1 LPFGFS
7 IAGESETLIK
17 WCKGAWELYPQIDS
31 DYIVEKLV
39 QTYEGLCKFAAQV
52 AECSSPTHYSR
63 SPETRAARLPGVDIT
78 GTSLQAGQ

>member
-52 AECSSPTHYSR
+52 AECS
-63 SPETRAARLPGVDIT
+63 
-78 GTSLQAGQ
+78 